1 MKVNICGIEHNV
13 IECEDTFDIDTHFG
27 MITYKDA
34 VIKINKDMPEQMKKE
49 AICQEM
55 VHGIFVHMGRE
66 DLSQDETLVQALGN
80 AIAQGFVIKE
90 II

>member
-1 MKVNICGIEHNV
+1 MKVNICGIEHDV

-49 AICQEM
+49 ALCHEM
-55 VHGIFVHMGRE
+55 VHGMLVHIGRE
-66 DLSQDETLVQALGN
+66 DLSQDETFVQMLGN
-80 AIAQGFVIKE
+80 AIAQGFVIRE
-90 II
+90 IK